1 MAALT
6 KQPQHD
12 APVDRPPQL
21 RRKTTNPKLNSYAN
35 AASKTTQGRP
45 KTPSS
50 YDAGR
55 ASTPQSAQNRPQ
67 NTLFQLRRETNKTKL
82 NSYDH
87 AAIETTSSYA
97 KNVSSYDGG
106 RTPICKSP
114 QTRPKTAL
122 PQLRHETANPYLN
135 SYDHETGKTAAKK
148 FRRE

>member
-6 KQPQHD
+6 KQPQHN

-55 ASTPQSAQNRPQ
+55 PSTPNPPKI
-67 NTLFQLRRETNKTKL
+67 TPKTPSP
-82 NSYDH
+82 SYD
-87 AAIETTSSYA
+87 
-97 KNVSSYDGG
+97 V
-106 RTPICKSP
+106 RPI
-114 QTRPKTAL
+114 RP
-122 PQLRHETANPYLN
+122 
-135 SYDHETGKTAAKK
+135 S
-148 FRRE
+148 